1 MKIDKDICMGGC
13 LVLGTLYSLITK
25 DYTALGICL
34 AVIAL
39 DILIA
44 GFTGSE
50 YKEACNRSTIVKHAD
65 KNRMFKEQHI
75 DEVVSY
81 LCRDKHTAKAL
92 LKDLEESQY
101 DIEYYPEEDIVEEE
115 EVQDTTE
122 LLNQF
127 AKETSKEIV
136 KENISINNSNNTE
149 TQESNVNRYLVDLSG
164 DDIKLR
170 DFKSKQ
176 VIRSIAYDD
185 TKEIA
190 TEEDANIVIQP
201 DDAFG
206 YVVNKDRV
214 TVIYLGI
221 AEEDFALEYNIND
234 KQAVENLI

>member
-1 MKIDKDICMGGC
+1 MKIDKDVCMGGC

-65 KNRMFKEQHI
+65 KNRMFKEHHI

-81 LCRDKHTAKAL
+81 LCRDKQTAKSL
-92 LKDLEESQY
+92 LKDVDGSQY

-115 EVQDTTE
+115 VQNNTE

-136 KENISINNSNNTE
+136 KENISINNKSNTD
-149 TQESNVNRYLVDLSG
+149 TQENSVNRYLVDLSG

-176 VIRSIAYDD
+176 VIRSIAYEDA
-185 TKEIA
+185 KEIA
-190 TEEDANIVIQP
+190 TEEDANMVVQSE
-201 DDAFG
+201 DAFG
-206 YVVNKDRV
+206 YVINKDRV